1 MPMTSS
7 GDNGGNKRNAVR
19 MRTFKGAQLV
29 APGLFSTFDCIV
41 RNMSDTGALVDLP
54 STVGIPGVVILRLKD
69 GSLERNCRVAW
80 RTEQRMGVRFVSD

>member
-7 GDNGGNKRNAVR
+7 DNEDSNKRNAPR

-41 RNMSDTGALVDLP
+41 RNMSETGALVEVP
-54 STVGIPGVVILRLKD
+54 STVGIPGVIILRLND
-69 GSLERNCRVAW
+69 RTLERNCRVAW
-80 RTEQRMGVRFVSD
+80 RTEQRMGLRFVSE